1 MVRTLISDVQD
12 EFISSIKNLGL
23 KNYFMNSNFITNHIK
38 DMISKKGILNPEITL
53 QKELFNLTHKTL
65 ICTSHAFNII
75 ETTSETKFISHTNNP
90 TFKCTDVLQM
100 SFSIPIFFDFIEVDN
115 TLYVDGSVRM

>member
-1 MVRTLISDVQD
+1 MVETLISDVQD

-38 DMISKKGILNPEITL
+38 DMISKKGINPEITL
-53 QKELFNLTHKTL
+53 QELFNLTHKIL
-65 ICTSHAFNII
+65 ICTSHAVNII

-90 TFKCTDVLQM
+90 TFKCTDVL
-100 SFSIPIFFDFIEVDN
+100 PNEFFNSNILRF
-115 TLYVDGSVRM
+115 Y